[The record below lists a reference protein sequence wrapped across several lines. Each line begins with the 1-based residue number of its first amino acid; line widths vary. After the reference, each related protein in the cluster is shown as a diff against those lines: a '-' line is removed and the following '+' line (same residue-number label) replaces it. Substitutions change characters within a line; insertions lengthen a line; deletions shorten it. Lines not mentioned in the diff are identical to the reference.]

1 MLEGYLSCDIVKF
14 FYLEQGHDK
23 LLNIVSYALT
33 FICLNI
39 KVGIHVS
46 RSVRRAYVL
55 GYKFHAQILKK
66 KKK

>member
-1 MLEGYLSCDIVKF
+1 MLEGYLSRDIVKI

-33 FICLNI
+33 FIRLNI

-46 RSVRRAYVL
+46 PLVRRAYVL

-66 KKK
+66 K

>member
-1 MLEGYLSCDIVKF
+1 MLEGYLSHDIVKI

-23 LLNIVSYALT
+23 LFNIISYALI
-33 FICLNI
+33 FIRLNI
-39 KVGIHVS
+39 KVGIHVFPFG
-46 RSVRRAYVL
+46 RRAYVL